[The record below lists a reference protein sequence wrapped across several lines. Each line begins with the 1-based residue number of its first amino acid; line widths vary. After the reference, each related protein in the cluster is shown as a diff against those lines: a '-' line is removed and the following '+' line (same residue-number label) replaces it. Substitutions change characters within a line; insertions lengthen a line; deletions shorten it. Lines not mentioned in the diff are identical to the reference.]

1 MNKITILPDHV
12 ASQIAAGEVV
22 ERPSSVVKELVEN
35 AIDSGATSI
44 DIEISKDARDI
55 RVADNGCGMSPEDA
69 TLAFQRHATSK
80 LTSATDLESL
90 STLGFR
96 GEALPSIAS
105 ISKFTCLTR
114 PTEAATGTRIEVEDS
129 KIKAVETGCSTGTVM
144 DVRDLFFNVPARLK
158 FLKRATTEIGHIQ
171 EIVQSL
177 ALSYP
182 QIAFELK
189 FGGSTKLKTS
199 GCGDLLRSIV
209 ETKLVKEEA
218 NLCKIELNDTVAGVA
233 VFGYAAR
240 PTQFRGDRKGIL
252 TFVNGR
258 PVRCPLTLKALDYAY
273 SDLIPRGKY
282 PLAVVSIE
290 LPQNEIDV
298 NIHPT
303 KKEIKYSNSHNV
315 YTTLHRAIG
324 NALRE
329 PRKEL
334 VEAMAARGQRE
345 EFTEEHYEPASTS
358 VATASYNPLRARERD
373 SYSVRESQE
382 WNYDSP
388 PKTERIETEQL
399 SFAGDLS
406 YRPAFVPELPE
417 VAEEA
422 ESQEDMGTTINT
434 ISTCEESQ
442 LFIEEGEISLP
453 AGWRLAGYLHNTY
466 YLFETRDGIELIE
479 QHIAHERYLY
489 EKLLAAQ
496 KTRGRTSE
504 HNQQLCISIP
514 LELTTTQADV
524 LKGCREALAS
534 LGFEFEIDKDE
545 SVSCTQ
551 VPIQMAHQNYAT
563 IIQTL
568 LDDLETADAANISLD
583 ATKSIA
589 CQSAIKNGMPLSERD
604 ILRLVSAWLKT
615 ERHDTCPHGRP
626 VRLKF
631 TRNKLFEMF
640 HPA

>member
-209 ETKLVKEEA
+209 ETKLVKDEA
-218 NLCKIELNDTVAGVA
+218 NLCKIELNDTVAGVS

-334 VEAMAARGQRE
+334 VEAMAPGVKEKNLQKSITSPHQLLLLPLLTIRSEQEKETAIRSENRKSGTMILLLKRNVPKQNSSASPEIYPIARLLCLNFLKWRKKQN
-345 EFTEEHYEPASTS
+345 HKKIWA
-358 VATASYNPLRARERD
+358 PL
-373 SYSVRESQE
+373 SIPS
-382 WNYDSP
+382 
-388 PKTERIETEQL
+388 
-399 SFAGDLS
+399 
-406 YRPAFVPELPE
+406 RPAKRASCL
-417 VAEEA
+417 
-422 ESQEDMGTTINT
+422 SKKKR
-434 ISTCEESQ
+434 SLC
-442 LFIEEGEISLP
+442 LP
-453 AGWRLAGYLHNTY
+453 AGAWPAICTTPTISSRP
-466 YLFETRDGIELIE
+466 ETASSLSSSISPTKDICTKNCSLPRRPEE
-479 QHIAHERYLY
+479 
-489 EKLLAAQ
+489 
-496 KTRGRTSE
+496 E
-504 HNQQLCISIP
+504 HRSTINNS
-514 LELTTTQADV
+514 
-524 LKGCREALAS
+524 AS
-534 LGFEFEIDKDE
+534 LFRW
-545 SVSCTQ
+545 SL
-551 VPIQMAHQNYAT
+551 PRPRQM
-563 IIQTL
+563 
-568 LDDLETADAANISLD
+568 
-583 ATKSIA
+583 
-589 CQSAIKNGMPLSERD
+589 
-604 ILRLVSAWLKT
+604 
-615 ERHDTCPHGRP
+615 
-626 VRLKF
+626 F
-631 TRNKLFEMF
+631 
-640 HPA
+640 

>member
-1 MNKITILPDHV
+1 
-12 ASQIAAGEVV
+12 
-22 ERPSSVVKELVEN
+22 
-35 AIDSGATSI
+35 
-44 DIEISKDARDI
+44 
-55 RVADNGCGMSPEDA
+55 
-69 TLAFQRHATSK
+69 
-80 LTSATDLESL
+80 
-90 STLGFR
+90 
-96 GEALPSIAS
+96 
-105 ISKFTCLTR
+105 
-114 PTEAATGTRIEVEDS
+114 S
-129 KIKAVETGCSTGTVM
+129 KIKAVETGCSIGTVM

-199 GCGDLLRSIV
+199 GCADLLRSIV
-209 ETKLVKEEA
+209 ETKLVKDEA
-218 NLCKIELNDTVAGVA
+218 NLCKIELNDTVAGVS
-233 VFGYAAR
+233 VYGYAAR

-345 EFTEEHYEPASTS
+345 EYAEEHFEPASSS

-388 PKTERIETEQL
+388 KKERIETEQL
-399 SFAGDLS
+399 SFAEELS
-406 YRPAFVPELPE
+406 YSPAFVPEVREVPE
-417 VAEEA
+417 P
-422 ESQEDMGTTINT
+422 QEDTGTTINS

-442 LFIEEGEISLP
+442 LFIEEQEEISLP

-514 LELTTTQADV
+514 LELTSTQTDV
-524 LKGCREALAS
+524 LKGCREALTS
-534 LGFEFEIDKDE
+534 LGFEFEIDE
-545 SVSCTQ
+545 SDNVSCTQ

-568 LDDLETADAANISLD
+568 LDDLESTDAANISLD

-615 ERHDTCPHGRP
+615 ERH
-626 VRLKF
+626 
-631 TRNKLFEMF
+631 
-640 HPA
+640 